1 MNNSGFYKIT
11 LPFENNLFDE
21 LSHSVNFENITKGRI
36 GNHLVFLNN
45 DTVSIVRTTTVYT
58 IPAHNFSS
66 IHHQIIESLNIEI
79 QNTSFDNLSLL
90 DFNNALIEVYDSN
103 YATMKY
109 HSDQAMDLEADTY
122 IGLFT
127 CYEKPNELTEKN
139 IRKLKIKDK
148 FTDEEFDIPLT
159 HNSIVLFSLFTNKKY
174 LHKIVLESVPGQKK
188 LESDNKWLGITFR
201 KSKTFIQFKDNIP
214 YFTDGELLTL
224 ANDDEKKEFFKLRG
238 EENNNM
244 NFEYPKLKY
253 TLSIGDTIMPER

>member
-1 MNNSGFYKIT
+1 MNNSGFYKIS
-11 LPFENNLFDE
+11 LSFENNLFDK

-36 GNHLVFLNN
+36 GNHLVYLKNE
-45 DTVSIVRTTTVYT
+45 TVPIVRTTTIYN

-66 IHHQIIESLNIEI
+66 IHHQIIESLNTEI
-79 QNTSFDNLSLL
+79 QNSSLDYLSFL

-109 HSDQAMDLEADTY
+109 HSDQAMDLEADSY

-159 HNSIVLFSLFTNKKY
+159 HNSIVLFSLFTNTKY
-174 LHKIVLESVPGQKK
+174 LHKIVLESIPGQKK
-188 LESDNKWLGITFR
+188 SGEDNKWMGITFR
-201 KSKTFIQFKDNIP
+201 KSKTFIQFKNNMP
-214 YFTDGELLTL
+214 YFPDGELLTL
-224 ANDDEKKEFFKLRG
+224 ADEDEKKEFFKLRS

-253 TLSIGDTIMPER
+253 TLSVGDTIIPER